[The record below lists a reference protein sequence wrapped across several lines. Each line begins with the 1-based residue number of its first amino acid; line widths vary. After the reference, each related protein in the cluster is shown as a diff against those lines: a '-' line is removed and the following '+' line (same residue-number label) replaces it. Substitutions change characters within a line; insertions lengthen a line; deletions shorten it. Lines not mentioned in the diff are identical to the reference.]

1 MACHRPDCA
10 LVFYLCLMKKLVA
23 ILLGSLFLL
32 SCSGGKHYA
41 PVRSIATAKDTTTS
55 EVVNSK
61 TNSSK
66 AIAAK
71 TLSPIPRSGK
81 YVVRKS
87 DTLYSIAF
95 KFGLDF
101 QKLAKFNQINGPYTI
116 FPNQVLNLRTKK
128 KKTYRASTGKKVI
141 ESKKPV
147 VAKQQNKNN
156 KIANSGSKNKEVTK
170 KSTFDQQK
178 KVTVWMWP
186 VKNRAQKKIS
196 SWKSD
201 HQGINISGKFGEPVK
216 ATAAGRVVY
225 SGSGLV
231 GYGNLIIIK
240 HSQSFLSAYANNDKL
255 AVKENDLVKA
265 GQKIATMGKND
276 TGLTE
281 LHFEIRH
288 QGRPVNPLK
297 YLPRSN

>member
-1 MACHRPDCA
+1 MKN
-10 LVFYLCLMKKLVA
+10 LVTLLLIITFLC
-23 ILLGSLFLL
+23 
-32 SCSGGKHYA
+32 SCSGGKRYA
-41 PVRSIATAKDTTTS
+41 PVKRISTDPNTAKPAV
-55 EVVNSK
+55 ENSHKRKTDKNKSYK

-66 AIAAK
+66 ARPTIAK
-71 TLSPIPRSGK
+71 SGR

-101 QKLAKFNQINGPYTI
+101 QKLAQFNQINIPYTI
-116 FPNQVLNLRTKK
+116 FPGQVLNLRAIKK
-128 KKTYRASTGKKVI
+128 QNRKTVVSKNTVI
-141 ESKKPV
+141 
-147 VAKQQNKNN
+147 AKQQKKNN
-156 KIANSGSKNKEVTK
+156 NKPNSSSNKGVTK

-178 KVTVWMWP
+178 KVTAWMWP
-186 VKNRAQKKIS
+186 VKNRVQKTVS

-201 HQGINISGKFGEPVK
+201 HQGINISGKFGEPVR

-231 GYGNLIIIK
+231 GYGKLIIIK
-240 HSQSFLSAYANNDKL
+240 HSQSFLSAYANNDRL
-255 AVKENDLVKA
+255 AVKENDRVKI

-297 YLPRSN
+297 YLPKSN